1 MADNM
6 TIGPALSIGGNTVQ
20 MTQKGKVQVT
30 NAQGKVKTL
39 SQDQFKKQLIKN
51 ANNIETGKDF
61 EFKKDNNKTAL
72 IAGGTIAAA
81 TIATGIVYRKEI
93 GKYMKNFSWKKLEQ
107 DIKGLFSKIKGANKQ
122 KETPFKANNKIGLEY
137 ENEAHRNY
145 VFSDAVD
152 TINLDAKTREQL
164 RKDAEKAFEKEP
176 EELIPHK
183 YVKRDK
189 QGNPIG
195 IMNKTER
202 KAFDKAQG

>member
-81 TIATGIVYRKEI
+81 AIATGIVYRKDI
-93 GKYMKNFSWKKLEQ
+93 TKYVKDFSWNKLKK
-107 DIKGLFSKIKGANKQ
+107 DVKGLFSGAKEKISGLFKK
-122 KETPFKANNKIGLEY
+122 KSKITPKIGVEY
-137 ENEAHRNY
+137 ENA
-145 VFSDAVD
+145 A
-152 TINLDAKTREQL
+152 NLNFAKEFDAKNMPGSAYMQERT
-164 RKDAEKAFEKEP
+164 KMVNDARAAFSQG
-176 EELIPHK
+176 
-183 YVKRDK
+183 VKLE
-189 QGNPIG
+189 N
-195 IMNKTER
+195 
-202 KAFDKAQG
+202 

>member
-81 TIATGIVYRKEI
+81 AIATGIVYRKDI
-93 GKYMKNFSWKKLEQ
+93 TKYVKDFSWNKLKK
-107 DIKGLFSKIKGANKQ
+107 DVKGLFSGAKEKISGLFKK
-122 KETPFKANNKIGLEY
+122 KSKITPKIGVEY
-137 ENEAHRNY
+137 EN
-145 VFSDAVD
+145 AV
-152 TINLDAKTREQL
+152 NLNFAKEFDAKNMPGSAYMQERT
-164 RKDAEKAFEKEP
+164 KMVNDARVAFS
-176 EELIPHK
+176 
-183 YVKRDK
+183 
-189 QGNPIG
+189 QGLKLEN
-195 IMNKTER
+195 
-202 KAFDKAQG
+202 